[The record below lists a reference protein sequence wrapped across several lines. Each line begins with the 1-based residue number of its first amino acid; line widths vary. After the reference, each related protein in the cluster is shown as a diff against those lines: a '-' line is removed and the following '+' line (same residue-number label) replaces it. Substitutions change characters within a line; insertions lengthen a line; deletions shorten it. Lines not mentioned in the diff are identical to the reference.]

1 MRLRS
6 TSGRVEVALAIRLHC
21 RTVERYRP
29 RRAMVVLA
37 AYSYKFEDASDAQR
51 ELLRFDWHPHV
62 AEEVRFPHVHVPT
75 ATTVGLAAITGRTHL
90 PTPFLTIADV
100 CRFAI
105 LELGIAAPTRA
116 RWPADGAAW
125 VAGE

>member
-1 MRLRS
+1 M
-6 TSGRVEVALAIRLHC
+6 
-21 RTVERYRP
+21 
-29 RRAMVVLA
+29 LA

-75 ATTVGLAAITGRTHL
+75 AATVGLAAITGRTHL

-105 LELGIAAPTRA
+105 LELGIAAPTGA
-116 RWPADGAAW
+116 RWPAALETAHAAMQAAWPAGDGAAW